1 MPNRT
6 LGGDWR
12 ENLGLERNPSK
23 DGPLYDIPDWSY
35 ADGRPGIPSF
45 KEVTRM
51 VEMKQYAIQIKE
63 ALDLIKFSE
72 NAVKSKDMEEEN
84 AKNTYAKSKLKSKG
98 NRTFSDLL

>member
-1 MPNRT
+1 
-6 LGGDWR
+6 
-12 ENLGLERNPSK
+12 
-23 DGPLYDIPDWSY
+23 
-35 ADGRPGIPSF
+35 
-45 KEVTRM
+45 M

-84 AKNTYAKSKLKSKG
+84 AKNTYAKSKLKPKG